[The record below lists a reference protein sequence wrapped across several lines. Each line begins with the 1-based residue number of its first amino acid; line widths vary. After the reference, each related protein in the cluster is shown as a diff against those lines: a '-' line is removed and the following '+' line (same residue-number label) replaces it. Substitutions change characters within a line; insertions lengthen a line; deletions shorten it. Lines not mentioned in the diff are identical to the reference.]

1 MVMRKGFSLVEVT
14 VAMLLLSLG
23 MLGVAATG
31 LLAARTLRE
40 AEAREAMVERAGSV
54 LDSLVAHGG
63 SGTGRIDDVRFQLEW
78 SASATS
84 VEVRTVMPD
93 GSRFELRALR

>member
-1 MVMRKGFSLVEVT
+1 MVARRGFSLVEVT

-23 MLGVAATG
+23 LLGVAATG

-54 LDSLVAHGG
+54 LDSLVSHRV
-63 SGTGRIDDVRFQLEW
+63 SGTGRVDDARFRIEW
-78 SASATS
+78 IASSAS
-84 VEVRTVMPD
+84 VEVHTVMPD

>member
-1 MVMRKGFSLVEVT
+1 MEVT

-40 AEAREAMVERAGSV
+40 AEAREAMLERAGSV
-54 LDSLVAHGG
+54 LDSLVMHRA
-63 SGTGRIDDVRFQLEW
+63 SGAGRIDDARFRIEW
-78 SASATS
+78 SASAAS
-84 VEVRTVMPD
+84 VEVRTLMPD
-93 GSRFELRALR
+93 GSRFEMRALR